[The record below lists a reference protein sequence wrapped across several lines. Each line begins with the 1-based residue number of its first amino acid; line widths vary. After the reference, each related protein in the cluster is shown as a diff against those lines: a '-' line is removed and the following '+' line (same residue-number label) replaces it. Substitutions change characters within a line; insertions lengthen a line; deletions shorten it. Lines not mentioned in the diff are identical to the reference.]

1 MPDTTPD
8 AHVHLVRHPQ
18 HPSAVVASPAARCT
32 PPTPPSP
39 RKVADRSVIARCS
52 SSVSTTR
59 SPTTPTSPPVGVQ
72 ANVQVYADMWHLT
85 VTGTTP
91 APALQTLLHH
101 LAEGDAWETAIGSP
115 VDEKTVTP
123 AT

>member
-1 MPDTTPD
+1 
-8 AHVHLVRHPQ
+8 
-18 HPSAVVASPAARCT
+18 
-32 PPTPPSP
+32 
-39 RKVADRSVIARCS
+39 
-52 SSVSTTR
+52 
-59 SPTTPTSPPVGVQ
+59 
-72 ANVQVYADMWHLT
+72 MWHLT